1 MCSGVSLCYAHVMV
15 LTCLMVLTRVRK
27 GVKKTFF
34 LEDLSQMWVGG
45 VADSQTRSKPLK
57 KTNHPENRPFRPEFH
72 LSFSQISQKRF
83 LYLPL
88 HMIADFSKPP
98 NPSFE

>member
-1 MCSGVSLCYAHVMV
+1 MCYGVSLCYAHVMV

-57 KTNHPENRPFRPEFH
+57 KNPNLQNFNPCTGSLILNGTESRPGGVN
-72 LSFSQISQKRF
+72 LSLTGKELIR
-83 LYLPL
+83 
-88 HMIADFSKPP
+88 H
-98 NPSFE
+98 